1 MARPQPRLLVVVKGY
16 PRVSET
22 FVAQELLGLQQ
33 AGLSFEIVSL
43 RQPYDDFDHP
53 VHRQITAPVRYLPE
67 ELRWETGRVLRS
79 LGKLLFQ
86 SGFWR
91 AFRQFLPDLVRDLST
106 VRLRSFGQA
115 IVLAAETPPDGPLWL
130 YAHFAHTPTSVAR
143 YAATMLG
150 APFSISAHAK
160 DIWTSPDWDLQAKL
174 GEARWT
180 VTCTASGRDH
190 LAGLAPEAAVHLNYH
205 GLDLS
210 RFPAPPARH
219 DARDG
224 SAAVDPVRLISVGRA
239 VPKKG
244 YDVLLEALASLP
256 GDLHWRFAHIGGGT
270 ELPALRAQADA
281 LGLNARIDWHGPR
294 DQAKVLA
301 AYRAADIFT
310 LASHATKDHDRDGLP
325 NVIVEAASQRL
336 ACVATD
342 FSGIPELLQH
352 AVSGLLVPPKDAEAL
367 RDALERAI
375 TDPALRAEL
384 GTAAEAR
391 VRAEFDAE
399 PGIRRL
405 KTLFEEAWRAE

>member
-33 AGLSFEIVSL
+33 SGLSFEIVSL
-43 RQPYDDFDHP
+43 RKPYDDFDHP

-67 ELRWETGRVLRS
+67 ELRWEPGRVLRS
-79 LGKLLFQ
+79 LGKALFQ

-91 AFRQFLPDLVRDLST
+91 GFRQFLPDLARDLSA

-174 GEARWT
+174 REARWT

-190 LAGLAPEAAVHLNYH
+190 LAGLAPDAAVHLNYH

-210 RFPAPPARH
+210 RFPAPPARQ

-224 SAAVDPVRLISVGRA
+224 SEADDPVRLISVGRA

-244 YDVLLEALASLP
+244 YDVLLEALAALP
-256 GDLHWRFAHIGGGT
+256 GDLHWRFDHIGGGT
-270 ELPALRAQADA
+270 ELPALKAQANA
-281 LGLNARIDWHGPR
+281 LGLSTRIAWHGPR
-294 DQAKVLA
+294 DQAEVLA
-301 AYRAADIFT
+301 AYRSADIFT
-310 LASHATKDHDRDGLP
+310 LASHATKDNDRDGLP

-352 AVSGLLVPPKDAEAL
+352 EVSGLLVPPKDAEAL
-367 RDALERAI
+367 RDALVRAI
-375 TDPALRAEL
+375 TDPALRAGL
-384 GTAAEAR
+384 GRAAEAR